1 MHQLRGE
8 RISRYVEKCQ
18 CDRQFET
25 TATGAA
31 GIEVKTIT
39 VPLDAGFVRVA
50 GDDEFDLAV
59 EIGRDVG
66 DIVGQQGLPAVD
78 LKGEIVREIGR
89 PGQVE
94 VVGVFLPG
102 PRRISRQKKRQFVFK
117 TVSPDSIA
125 IINGWVLPVCQ
136 FGSCPES
143 RQTGRAQDVRCQGW
157 ANCVAQPIQE
167 DLSQCTCTGI

>member
-31 GIEVKTIT
+31 RIEVKTIT

-59 EIGRDVG
+59 EIGRDVS

-102 PRRISRQKKRQFVFK
+102 PQRISRQKNQFVFRRLRQ
-117 TVSPDSIA
+117 TLSPLSMA
-125 IINGWVLPVCQ
+125 GCCQ
-136 FGSCPES
+136 FANSGHVLKVG
-143 RQTGRAQDVRCQGW
+143 RRVGFRMYAVRDGQTV
-157 ANCVAQPIQE
+157 
-167 DLSQCTCTGI
+167 